1 MMKKLIAFLLMIL
14 MIALPA
20 CGETKAP
27 VSTAKETPR
36 PVQTEAPETEAPAT
50 EAEKPPFDI
59 SFGSDEIKDSFVSP
73 DGSGKTIFEYSCTF
87 PVAEIP
93 GYEDTEAAI
102 NAMFS
107 SLEEDFY
114 LGRNTGSGYSKQSME
129 EMATDA
135 VSVYGDAF
143 EPFYMHRNAK
153 VLYANENI
161 ISFSVS
167 DDLYQG
173 PESRLTGMY
182 YQVYDIEEMKILRFT
197 DLGDD
202 LLEEVAAWYSVG
214 DDVMRVIDADNDWYL
229 DGEGIVI
236 TGFDIPVTLP
246 YIEVEGAIKDR
257 YLPY

>member
-1 MMKKLIAFLLMIL
+1 MKKLISLVSIILLITL
-14 MIALPA
+14 SA

-27 VSTAKETPR
+27 SGTPEETPQ
-36 PVQTEAPETEAPAT
+36 PVQTEVPETEAPET

-59 SFGSDEIKDSFVSP
+59 SFSSDEIKDSFVSP
-73 DGSGKTIFEYSCTF
+73 DGSGNTIFEYRCTF

-93 GYEDTEAAI
+93 EYEDTEAAI

-114 LGRNTGSGYSKQSME
+114 LGKTESGYSKQNME

-143 EPFYMHRNAK
+143 EPFYMHRNAE

-182 YQVYDIEEMKILRFT
+182 YQVYDIEGMKILRFT

-214 DDVMRVIDADNDWYL
+214 DDIMKVIDAQNDWYL

>member
-1 MMKKLIAFLLMIL
+1 MMKKLISLVLIILLITL
-14 MIALPA
+14 SA

-27 VSTAKETPR
+27 SGTPEETPQ
-36 PVQTEAPETEAPAT
+36 PVQTEVPETEAPET

-59 SFGSDEIKDSFVSP
+59 SFSSDEIKDSFVSP
-73 DGSGKTIFEYSCTF
+73 DGSGNTIFEYRCTF

-93 GYEDTEAAI
+93 EYEDTEAAI

-114 LGRNTGSGYSKQSME
+114 LGKTESGYSKQNME

-143 EPFYMHRNAK
+143 EPFYMHRNAE

-182 YQVYDIEEMKILRFT
+182 YQVYDIEGMKILRFT

-214 DDVMRVIDADNDWYL
+214 DDVMKVIDAENEWYL

-236 TGFDIPVTLP
+236 TGFDIPATLP